1 MSVPAEFRGGQFLSS
16 STNPPDLTAGTPM
29 TRARRSP
36 GVRLY
41 SLALLLVC
49 LTSTAAQAH
58 PHVWVTMTTE
68 LLYAPDGAVT
78 GVRHNWKFDD
88 MFSAYATTGIQ
99 AKVKGQ
105 FTRAELQPLAQVN
118 VEALKEYAYFTY
130 AQIDGKKQKD
140 AFLAPADYWL
150 DYDPKAT
157 VLILHFTL
165 PFKQPVKAKRL
176 VVEIYDPEFFID
188 FAFADNNP
196 VALVNA
202 PAQCAATYEKPHD
215 QFFSAQTLNQSFVP
229 NEAFIGMGASFANR
243 ISVQCR

>member
-1 MSVPAEFRGGQFLSS
+1 
-16 STNPPDLTAGTPM
+16 M
-29 TRARRSP
+29 TRARRSF
-36 GVRLY
+36 GVRRFMVHLRF
-41 SLALLLVC
+41 LILLLAC
-49 LTSTAAQAH
+49 LAPVAAQAH

-78 GVRHNWKFDD
+78 GVRNNWKFDD

-105 FTRAELQPLAQVN
+105 FTRQELQPLAQVN
-118 VEALKEYAYFTY
+118 VESLKEYAYFTY
-130 AQIDGKKQKD
+130 ARIDGKKPKD
-140 AFLAPADYWL
+140 AFVDPVDYWL

-157 VLILHFTL
+157 VLTLHFTL
-165 PFKQPVKAKRL
+165 PFKQPVRAKQL

-202 PAQCAATYEKPHD
+202 PAQCAATYDKPHD
-215 QFFSAQTLNQSFVP
+215 DNFFSSQTLSQAFIP
-229 NEAFIGMGASFANR
+229 NEANIGMGASFANK
-243 ISVQCR
+243 ISVKCP